1 MVLMEFESGAL
12 GTLAIGWAA
21 PALYQMRLY
30 GTEANLFFYLDL
42 GFWDRSDLVDS
53 SSRLEVQPRGK
64 AQRTD
69 VELPPTDMFKEQIE
83 EFALAIRGQ
92 ATIEV
97 TLEDSIRALAVVMAA
112 VESSDRGGAPVA
124 PAELVIRAE
133 SSGS

>member
-42 GFWDRSDLVDS
+42 GFWDRSDVVDS

-69 VELPPTDMFKEQIE
+69 VELPTTDMFKEQIE

-92 ATIEV
+92 ATIGV
-97 TLEDSIRALAVVMAA
+97 TLEDSIR
-112 VESSDRGGAPVA
+112 PW
-124 PAELVIRAE
+124 PW
-133 SSGS
+133 